1 MTALQAIRL
10 DRNIPPRWVFDP
22 VPARALSVDQAIAQ
36 MNAYANAGL
45 VDIVTPAPDSS
56 DPGGSRMTIGAR
68 IGGIQHSY
76 LETSGITSR
85 KTIDNLD
92 PRFGVLLVRLDAMLE
107 NRGVTEVLDLGITHG
122 SSNPDDVHNQ
132 GRAIDVGGLRG
143 SDRSGPFDL
152 RIFRDWGQRPDLGV
166 GVYRLSAS
174 DPGFDLFASI
184 YALGTQEGADR
195 STHPEWTPPTQIGES
210 SYLITPDHPNADLR
224 SAHKN
229 HIHLQLGRTIGAEP

>member
-1 MTALQAIRL
+1 MTAA
-10 DRNIPPRWVFDP
+10 RNIPPRWVYSA
-22 VPARALSVDQAIAQ
+22 VPARALSVDQAIEQ
-36 MNAYANAGL
+36 MNAYADAGI
-45 VDIVTPAPDSS
+45 VDIVTPAS
-56 DPGGSRMTIGAR
+56 GGRMTIGGR
-68 IGGIQHSY
+68 IGGVQHSY
-76 LETSGITSR
+76 LDDTGIHPR

-92 PRFGVLLVRLDAMLE
+92 PRFGVLLVRLDAMAE
-107 NRGVTEVLDLGITHG
+107 NLGVTEVLDLGITHG

-166 GVYRLSAS
+166 GVYRLSAG

-184 YALGTQEGADR
+184 YAIGTQEGADR
-195 STHPEWTPPTQIGES
+195 TTHPEWTPPTQIGEL
-210 SYLITPDHPNADLR
+210 SYLITPDHPNAELR

-229 HIHLQLGRTIGAEP
+229 HIHLQLGRTIGVE